1 MVMSGC
7 RIGRKCRSS
16 DAYSMIDYYSRMPR
30 HVRKGCKCKRQR
42 SLSFHPP
49 QTGSLLYKSG
59 RLLVSVPSQSLRM
72 SKTTNALFCYGL
84 NPFTCLFGSSTRP
97 NTSIEECDT
106 PFPLKKKR
114 PTSEYLN
121 PVHARPPSIIP
132 HIHRLS
138 TRPPKIHVDE
148 STSPIFQLRGNT
160 HDFHPASSSSFPE
173 LPPAASVH
181 ALAPTDR
188 LGPDVRPPQSP

>member
-106 PFPLKKKR
+106 PFPLKKNDRHQSTLIQYTQDRHLSSHTYTDSR
-114 PTSEYLN
+114 PDLPKYT
-121 PVHARPPSIIP
+121 
-132 HIHRLS
+132 S
-138 TRPPKIHVDE
+138 TRA
-148 STSPIFQLRGNT
+148 LRLYSN
-160 HDFHPASSSSFPE
+160 
-173 LPPAASVH
+173 
-181 ALAPTDR
+181 
-188 LGPDVRPPQSP
+188 